1 MTVALCIDDRGGM
14 LFNKRRQSRDRVLVE
29 ELVRFAESEGARIL
43 ISPFSKLL
51 FENFPNAVQ
60 IDDRFLENAELGDI
74 CFVENL
80 QLASSEDRIE
90 RIILYRWNRAYPG
103 DMFFDIKLDRS
114 WRLASAEDFAGSSH
128 EKITKEIYVK

>member
-74 CFVENL
+74 
-80 QLASSEDRIE
+80 
-90 RIILYRWNRAYPG
+90 
-103 DMFFDIKLDRS
+103 
-114 WRLASAEDFAGSSH
+114 
-128 EKITKEIYVK
+128 